1 MTTNTLE
8 IARKLGYSIGG
19 DLGAEALIELELAFA
34 SGLLPRFRNNP
45 LIRTRQ
51 HVLLYWDPSYFKSTL
66 LSQFAETIPQEL
78 GVVDI
83 TSMSPQMIFGS
94 ISEDRRYIIK
104 PAFAGKRFVI
114 ITELLT
120 FFGSGNT
127 MKDIINTMNKVME
140 GEYISRQLLKFRQI
154 YFDPAQIERLK
165 DEGIE
170 YDPLSAKLTYKPDV
184 CILAASRPI
193 DNRTYTYL
201 RRSGHLQRYHVIQHE
216 ISDEKAKRY
225 LTKEFHP
232 DFSLQDKLKELN
244 SKLMKISV
252 KNLET
257 PPEPVMEKIM
267 MPLTEIARDEA
278 QSQRLAEIIDIRTK
292 GDIIREITVHAF
304 LRTAVENEFKDIDR
318 LEYTKEDLEFIHQR
332 LYHFIEF
339 KINPL
344 FTEEYMPPK
353 LKRKRRKEEA
363 KEFILHLLDDKNL
376 KGGKEIVESTIQAI
390 GCSQATVHNARRE
403 LENERKI
410 CSPKYGFYKIKEDC
424 KSCKWRNICGAAE
437 E

>member
-1 MTTNTLE
+1 MTIDTLK

-19 DLGAEALIELELAFA
+19 NLGAEAFIELELAFA
-34 SGLLPRFRNNP
+34 SGLLPRFKNNP
-45 LIRTRQ
+45 LIRIKQ
-51 HVLLYWDPSYFKSTL
+51 HALLYWDPSYFKSTL
-66 LSQFAETIPQEL
+66 LSQFVETIPQKL

-94 ISEDRRYIIK
+94 ISEDKRYIIK
-104 PAFAGKRFVI
+104 PAFAGKRFAI
-114 ITELLT
+114 ITELLS
-120 FFGSGNT
+120 FIGSGNT
-127 MKDIINTMNKVME
+127 MRDIVNIMNKVME
-140 GEYISRQLLKFRQI
+140 GEYVSRQLLKFGQI
-154 YFDPAQIERLK
+154 YFDSAQTGKLK

-170 YDPLSAKLTYKPDV
+170 YDPLSAKLTYRPDV
-184 CILAASRPI
+184 CILAASRPM

-216 ISDEKAKRY
+216 ISDEEAKRY
-225 LTKEFHP
+225 LTKQFHP

-244 SKLMKISV
+244 SKLMEISV

-257 PPEPVMEKIM
+257 PPEPVMEKILI
-267 MPLTEIARDEA
+267 PLTEIARDET
-278 QSQRLAEIIDIRTK
+278 QNQRLAEIIDIRTK
-292 GDIIREITVHAF
+292 GDIIREITAHAF
-304 LRTAVENEFKDIDR
+304 LRTAVENKFKDIDR
-318 LEYTKEDLEFIHQR
+318 LEYTQEDLEFIHQR

-363 KEFILHLLDDKNL
+363 KEFILHLLGDKNL
-376 KGGKEIVESTIQAI
+376 KGGTEIVESTIQAI

-424 KSCKWRNICGAAE
+424 KACEWRHICGAAE